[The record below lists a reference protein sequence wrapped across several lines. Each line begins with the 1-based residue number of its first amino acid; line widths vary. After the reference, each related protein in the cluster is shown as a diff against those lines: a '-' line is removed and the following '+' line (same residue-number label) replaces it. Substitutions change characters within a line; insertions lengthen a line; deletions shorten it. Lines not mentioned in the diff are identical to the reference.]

1 MNLKV
6 KDPVCGMTVEVN
18 ESPFQLNYK
27 GKDYYFCAASC
38 LKEFKENPEKY
49 LFNID
54 NENQQES
61 NSECC
66 HNHSEGQEKFKGECC
81 HNHSEGHHQCG
92 CGSEDSHDHHHEH
105 NCHNHSR

>member
-6 KDPVCGMTVEVN
+6 KDPVCGMTVEAN
-18 ESPFQLNYK
+18 ESTLHLNYK
-27 GKDYYFCAASC
+27 GNDYYFCAASC
-38 LKEFKENPEKY
+38 LKEFEENPEKY
-49 LFNID
+49 LSNIN
-54 NENQQES
+54 NETQEES
-61 NSECC
+61 DSECC
-66 HNHSEGQEKFKGECC
+66 HNHSEGQEKSKGECC

>member
-49 LFNID
+49 LSNID
-54 NENQQES
+54 NENQEES

-66 HNHSEGQEKFKGECC
+66 HNHSERQEESNGGCC
-81 HNHSEGHHQCG
+81 HNNYLEGHHQCG
-92 CGSEDSHDHHHEH
+92 CGSEDSHDHH
-105 NCHNHSR
+105 CHNHSR